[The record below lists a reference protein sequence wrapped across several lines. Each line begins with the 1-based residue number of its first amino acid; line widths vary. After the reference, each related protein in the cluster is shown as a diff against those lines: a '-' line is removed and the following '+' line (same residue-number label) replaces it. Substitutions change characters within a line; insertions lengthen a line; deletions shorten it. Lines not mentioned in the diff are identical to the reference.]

1 MAMAEELD
9 RDRPLFNDA
18 VGVQVKFPDHEK
30 TLALTVRVLQ
40 GSRLA
45 PAGSGGG
52 QREGVLHIE
61 ITDELDPFFL
71 YTLQVRAL
79 ATKAL
84 PRRNN
89 CCAALLWSVRV
100 LYSSL
105 FLKRNGDL
113 PITPTLSLGTHACTA
128 VRTAS
133 HERCYYQVNTGGGP
147 CLSSNRNG

>member
-1 MAMAEELD
+1 MVLVVAVAMAEELD
-9 RDRPLFNDA
+9 RDRPLFNDE

-79 ATKAL
+79 VT
-84 PRRNN
+84 
-89 CCAALLWSVRV
+89 
-100 LYSSL
+100 
-105 FLKRNGDL
+105 
-113 PITPTLSLGTHACTA
+113 IEIACT
-128 VRTAS
+128 T
-133 HERCYYQVNTGGGP
+133 N
-147 CLSSNRNG
+147 